1 MNIRLFDYKSIKK
14 KLQKKRKYSNFN
26 SKVTCQNFG
35 RLLLIVRP
43 DKLIK
48 LVLKFLNDS
57 KEKKI
62 VIIKLYL
69 LNPISDIII
78 VAVY

>member
-1 MNIRLFDYKSIKK
+1 MP
-14 KLQKKRKYSNFN
+14 
-26 SKVTCQNFG
+26 QNFG